1 MSVHSEQLA
10 PVPEP
15 LLRPGKESQLSH
27 NFGIKNRILEI
38 VWYTFPLGKMTIWK
52 NGSKGHFLLFSIYLF
67 FFLEISITFRAVSGS
82 QH

>member
-38 VWYTFPLGKMTIWK
+38 IWYTF
-52 NGSKGHFLLFSIYLF
+52 FSFRQNDHLEKWLQGTFFCCFPFIF
-67 FFLEISITFRAVSGS
+67 FFFRNK
-82 QH
+82 HYC